1 MSAPDPVLV
10 HQLLTRDEILERTLR
25 PAAVVRDLWLTLLVR
40 QVEAETLRRAARMTR
55 ELEVLLPYS
64 GTVREAIAVALESRA
79 GAADQV
85 ASLISTDAVLRRTN
99 PLRRVS

>member
-1 MSAPDPVLV
+1 MHYPDPITV
-10 HQLLTRDEILERTLR
+10 HELLTSSEIADRVR
-25 PAAVVRDLWLTLLVR
+25 RNYGRSAWVAVLVR
-40 QVEAETLRRAARMTR
+40 QVEAETLRRAARLTR

-64 GTVREAIAVALESRA
+64 GTVRESVAVALESRA

-85 ASLISTDAVLRRTN
+85 ASLISTDSVLRRTT

>member
-1 MSAPDPVLV
+1 MNAPDPVVV
-10 HQLLTRDEILERTLR
+10 HQLLTRDEILDRTPR
-25 PAAVVRDLWLTLLVR
+25 PAAGVRDLWLTLLVR
-40 QVEAETLRRAARMTR
+40 QVEAETLRRAACLTR

-85 ASLISTDAVLRRTN
+85 ASLISTDAVLRRTT